1 MVTKARSTTKASKG
15 IDVSVLIPTFN
26 EAAFLEET
34 LARLRGQVFE
44 GSLEFLFIDGRST
57 DSSRAMLERA
67 AERDARIRV
76 LGNPHRKIPHAL
88 NIGLRNALG
97 TYVARMDAHTL
108 YPPDYIGRGIERLKK
123 GDVAWVSGPQLPFGT
138 DSGSRTVAAALRTR
152 IGIGGASFRKA
163 TREIEVDT
171 GYTGIWLRSTLLS
184 HGGWNEEWEVNE
196 DSELAARVRAA
207 GGRIVCVPELGARY
221 IPRNSLPA
229 LARQYWRYGR
239 YRAKTC
245 RAHPESMRPSH
256 VLPPL
261 LVLAL
266 LTAAFPRRWSSRM
279 SRGAVA
285 VYLVALA
292 LAPASR
298 RGAGLRPAVGMPM
311 ALATM
316 HLAWGLGF
324 LAGCARFGPPVEAI
338 RGLLASAPRA
348 RG

>member
-1 MVTKARSTTKASKG
+1 
-15 IDVSVLIPTFN
+15 
-26 EAAFLEET
+26 
-34 LARLRGQVFE
+34 
-44 GSLEFLFIDGRST
+44 
-57 DSSRAMLERA
+57 
-67 AERDARIRV
+67 
-76 LGNPHRKIPHAL
+76 
-88 NIGLRNALG
+88 
-97 TYVARMDAHTL
+97 MDAHTL

-123 GDVAWVSGPQLPFGT
+123 GDVVWVSGPQLPFGT

-171 GYTGIWLRSTLLS
+171 GYTGMWLRSTLLS

-316 HLAWGLGF
+316 HLAWGVGF
-324 LAGCARFGPPVEAI
+324 LAGCARFGLPVEAI